1 MVYQRRPRLCVVFLL
16 VETWDAWWNA
26 PCSTPAM
33 VCHSIEGSQARDQ
46 LMCQRFNPVR
56 SGRCH
61 GLPKGSKWTNRV
73 EFHVQPPLCLFHS
86 KVWSGMKWKNMLKK
100 STIHRD
106 SPYLISAG
114 WSIMVVEVLQAW
126 IQCKTQ
132 WILHNATV
140 NSLGKKVK
148 TF

>member
-33 VCHSIEGSQARDQ
+33 VCHSIEGLQARDQ
-46 LMCQRFNPVR
+46 LMCQLFNPVR

-61 GLPKGSKWTNRV
+61 GLPKGSKWTNKRV
-73 EFHVQPPLCLFHS
+73 EFHVQPPLRLFHS
-86 KVWSGMKWKNMLKK
+86 KVWSGKK
-100 STIHRD
+100 CSGNPQFIGAVPTWSLLAGLSWLSQRCFRNGFNAKPSEFYIMPLLIHR
-106 SPYLISAG
+106 G
-114 WSIMVVEVLQAW
+114 W
-126 IQCKTQ
+126 
-132 WILHNATV
+132 
-140 NSLGKKVK
+140 VK